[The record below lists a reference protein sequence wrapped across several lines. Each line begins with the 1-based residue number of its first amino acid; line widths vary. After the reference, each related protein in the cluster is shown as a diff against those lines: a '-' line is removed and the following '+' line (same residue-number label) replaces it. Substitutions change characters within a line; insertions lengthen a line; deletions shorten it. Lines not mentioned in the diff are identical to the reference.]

1 MTMNMAEIPITIY
14 DLAKR
19 VMKILVSVYC
29 VREPLVGQIEIDK
42 EAMMTRCPW

>member
-1 MTMNMAEIPITIY
+1 MFARSSLTIC

-19 VMKILVSVYC
+19 VISILVSVY
-29 VREPLVGQIEIDK
+29 REKEPLVGQIVIDE